1 MKYITF
7 EKNEHRFN
15 LLRPFY
21 AKFISSF
28 WIYEV
33 HQLECDIESLPEEL
47 RESVVEISESV
58 AKASWFSHL
67 DLSQRKTMN
76 IKVEQSIIFDYV
88 KHSFNIPKNRIL
100 MPRDKFTYTI
110 TEEDEKNSVEYIK
123 TILMHYVQKHF
134 DSLTEKNKKRYSQ
147 KHDNIKK
154 LIEECITN
162 KDCLLLMH
170 NHFGYDFII
179 HNLETKEGS
188 TEPGAVWNL
197 TSPTKSRPKLGPVTE
212 QELNTGPTIHNIDPS
227 VFQLKWEIGE
237 PVKVEL

>member
-1 MKYITF
+1 MRYITF
-7 EKNEHRFN
+7 EKNEHHFN
-15 LLRPFY
+15 LLKPLNAR
-21 AKFISSF
+21 FISSF

-33 HQLECDIESLPEEL
+33 HVLEDDTKLPEEL
-47 RESVVEISESV
+47 EEVVVEIPEQI

-67 DLSQRKTMN
+67 DISQRKTMN

-110 TEEDEKNSVEYIK
+110 TEEDENNSVKYIK
-123 TILMHYVQKHF
+123 TILTHYVERHF
-134 DSLTEKNKKRYSQ
+134 NSLTEKNKKRYQQ
-147 KHDNIKK
+147 KHENVKK
-154 LIEECITN
+154 LIEECVTN

-179 HNLETKEGS
+179 HNLETKEGT
-188 TEPGAVWNL
+188 TEPGAKWNL
-197 TSPTKSRPKLGPVTE
+197 TSPTKARPTFGPVTE
-212 QELNTGPTIHNIDPS
+212 QQLNMGPTIDNIDPN
-227 VFQLKWEIGE
+227 VFQLKWEVGP

>member
-7 EKNEHRFN
+7 EKNEYHLS
-15 LLRPFY
+15 LLRPF
-21 AKFISSF
+21 KTKIISSF

-33 HQLECDIESLPEEL
+33 HLLEDDITSLPEEL
-47 RESVVEISESV
+47 KDVVIEIPEQV

-76 IKVEQSIIFDYV
+76 IKVEQQAFEWL
-88 KHSFNIPKNRIL
+88 KPAFKIPANRIL
-100 MPRDKFTYTI
+100 LPRDKFTYTI

-123 TILMHYVQKHF
+123 TILTHYVQKHF
-134 DSLTEKNKKRYSQ
+134 DSLTEKNKKRYAQ
-147 KHDNIKK
+147 KTENIKK
-154 LIEECITN
+154 SIGECVTN

-170 NHFGYDFII
+170 NNFGYDFII
-179 HNLETKEGS
+179 HNLETKHG
-188 TEPGAVWNL
+188 TIEPGATWNL
-197 TSPTKSRPKLGPVTE
+197 TSPTKARPKLGPVTE
-212 QELNTGPTIHNIDPS
+212 QELYAGPTIDNIDPS